1 MRIDREDMLELTR
14 RMTPA
19 RHFFD
24 RLAGGYLDG
33 DGYLDNGFN
42 IHFGKLSA
50 GERNTHLEIA
60 REIPFSRTNDQLTAL
75 EWPAAGRESREFALL
90 LEGIRSCGL
99 KNDALMETL
108 YELIGA
114 QYAPGSDYAVFVCH
128 GRYDVPLKASDKERL
143 WESEEVYDFL
153 ICSICLV
160 DRDYTPQ
167 LPKWGFLYPA
177 FTQRSTDLSHLLVY
191 QKEPLSPLRFSFIH

>member
-1 MRIDREDMLELTR
+1 MLSREDLLELTR
-14 RMTPA
+14 RMTPS
-19 RHFFD
+19 RNSFT
-24 RLAGGYLDG
+24 RIAGSYRDEDG
-33 DGYLDNGFN
+33 EDDGSFN
-42 IHFGKLSA
+42 IHFQKLSKA
-50 GERNTHLEIA
+50 EMEKNLKIA
-60 REIPFSRTNDQLTAL
+60 KAIPFAETNVELREYAFPGKSAGARQLHQ
-75 EWPAAGRESREFALL
+75 LL
-90 LEGIRSCGL
+90 CGLLSCGL